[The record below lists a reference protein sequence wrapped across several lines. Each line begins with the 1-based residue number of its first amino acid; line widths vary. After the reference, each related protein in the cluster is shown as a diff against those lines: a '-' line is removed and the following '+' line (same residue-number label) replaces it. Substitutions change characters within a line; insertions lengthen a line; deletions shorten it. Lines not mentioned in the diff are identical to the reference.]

1 VSARLAHNCY
11 NVVRFKI
18 VLRIV
23 ALTLLIV
30 IAAAGA
36 GLSGLVLTNRER
48 FQNNEVKIERVDSKR
63 KEEDD
68 EDGEESRN

>member
-1 VSARLAHNCY
+1 VPARLAHKYY
-11 NVVRFKI
+11 NVDRFRK

-36 GLSGLVLTNRER
+36 GLSGFVITSRER
-48 FQNNEVKIERVDSKR
+48 FQNNEVRIEKVDTKR
-63 KEEDD
+63 KEED